1 MDASTRSHMT
11 LNTLEKGLRSRAL
24 NEKMATIVNMT
35 TFLRENPFPFF
46 VNAAVLR
53 LCEAFRDECNELR
66 LCIVRV
72 MGECSS
78 ELRLVFSN
86 DEVARRVLKVS
97 HSNDPLARSLTL
109 QILAKLASVVAEN
122 KQVHHLIVTS
132 IDSEEAQERLAATV
146 ATEAFVGVS
155 RSFSQTVFE
164 KLCVTFLSP
173 LVSPTTK
180 IGLVGVFSNMQGDVE
195 IIMKVFALSER
206 ILNEAYNQQLILA
219 LIKSLTTLAVSCKFA
234 VSELLTLLI
243 EKLKISKENRTLC
256 VAILCNI
263 KRLSSAAHM
272 LTESHMHDL
281 LGFGDTLTDDLMRV
295 YWLITLVRFT
305 SQNIHKITAT
315 LSDNIAHW
323 TYLLSSRN
331 ADVRLTA
338 LHLYINVY
346 KYSQEPN
353 IVSAL
358 KSSFIISLST
368 VKPQDSEKFY
378 RLLTSF
384 ICDDSCPCETVDAV
398 VDALLT
404 AVLPNFS
411 ALHVLQFLV
420 AAAETH
426 SHLYSRLRAWSIS
439 KLNENTNLTKLTLFS
454 CLVYAP
460 LSDVTGLPKNH
471 LDFWGNDPW
480 VLYLVAR
487 SAMRNG
493 HWKLVA
499 LPILEVIHKKVK
511 SFQTRM
517 WLTALRDIC
526 CASLSEFTVL
536 ALEKSI
542 ENLNSA
548 RLSLSALCSS
558 RESLRY
564 FMFPLRFVDCL
575 CSMYAALRSFLVIV
589 NTNLLLNDKPALFI
603 VKRVS
608 IRLQACALRM
618 HKCRDMWLDLYK
630 HCFDADTNTT
640 TFVELYGGMCAL
652 FSAALQLFAKQQ
664 PLSPLSISSS
674 SHYSLANK
682 RLRTSLL
689 WAKGEI
695 EKLDTIALEK
705 RLTKKKLKFLVDTF
719 GYLCNLPICIPRFF
733 FQQLKYTQIK
743 LNVLPQ
749 PGPTET
755 AIGVSSNQKVPI
767 SIEGA
772 IESSHAFSVDAVI
785 VKAVAKFA
793 KGVNKDC
800 SQLQTVMPQEG
811 KFFNAQF
818 LLAFPQ

>member
-11 LNTLEKGLRSRAL
+11 LNTLEKGLRSRTL
-24 NEKMATIVNMT
+24 HEKMATIVNMT

-72 MGECSS
+72 MGECST

-86 DEVARRVLKVS
+86 DEVARRILKVS

-109 QILAKLASVVAEN
+109 QVLAKLASVVAEN
-122 KQVHHLIVTS
+122 KQIHHLIVTS
-132 IDSEEAQERLAATV
+132 IDSEESQERLAAIA
-146 ATEAFVGVS
+146 ATEAFVAFS

-180 IGLVGVFSNMQGDVE
+180 IGLVGIFANMKADVE
-195 IIMKVFALSER
+195 IIMKVFALGEQ
-206 ILNEAYNQQLILA
+206 ILNEAYNQQLMLA

-234 VSELLTLLI
+234 VSELVNDVNNALLLLTLLI

-281 LGFGDTLTDDLMRV
+281 LSFGDTLTDDLMRV

-305 SQNIHKITAT
+305 SQNIHKITAM

-331 ADVRLTA
+331 ADVRLAA
-338 LHLYINVY
+338 LHLFINIY
-346 KYSQEPN
+346 KYSQEPS
-353 IVSAL
+353 IISSL
-358 KSSFIISLST
+358 KSSFIISLPTIKS
-368 VKPQDSEKFY
+368 QDSERFY
-378 RLLTSF
+378 RLLTAF
-384 ICDDSCPCETVDAV
+384 ICDDTCPRETVDAI
-398 VDALLT
+398 VDVLLT
-404 AVLPNFS
+404 ITLPDFS

-426 SHLYSRLRAWSIS
+426 SHLYSRLHVWSIS

-460 LSDVTGLPKNH
+460 LSDMTKLPENH
-471 LDFWGNDPW
+471 LDFWGDDPW
-480 VLYLVAR
+480 ILYLVAR

-499 LPILEVIHKKVK
+499 LPILEVIYKKAK
-511 SFQTRM
+511 SFETRM

-526 CASLSEFTVL
+526 CSSLSEFTVSS
-536 ALEKSI
+536 LEKSI

-558 RESLRY
+558 RDSVRY
-564 FMFPLRFVDCL
+564 FMFPSRFVDCL
-575 CSMYAALRSFLVIV
+575 CSMYAALRSFLVVI
-589 NTNLLLNDKPALFI
+589 NTNLLLNDKPAPFI
-603 VKRVS
+603 IKKIS
-608 IRLQACALRM
+608 TRLQACAVKM
-618 HKCRDMWLDLYK
+618 NECRDMWLDLYK

-664 PLSPLSISSS
+664 PLSPLSIFSS

-695 EKLDTIALEK
+695 EKLDIITLEK
-705 RLTKKKLKFLVDTF
+705 RLT
-719 GYLCNLPICIPRFF
+719 R
-733 FQQLKYTQIK
+733 K

-749 PGPTET
+749 PGPMET
-755 AIGVSSNQKVPI
+755 AIAVSSNQKVPI
-767 SIEGA
+767 FIEGA
-772 IESSHAFSVDAVI
+772 IESSHASSVDEVI
-785 VKAVAKFA
+785 VKAEAKSA
-793 KGVNKDC
+793 KGDNNCTMEFSVD
-800 SQLQTVMPQEG
+800 
-811 KFFNAQF
+811 F
-818 LLAFPQ
+818 LDKETKRLWESGVTAKLKIHVSS